1 MWLNVLP
8 FYVQFQDSELR
19 KAPSDDATEE
29 KEGAAPQRL
38 TIAEHADMVTSD
50 LLSREPYM
58 SASLSVVVV
67 GASGDLAKKKT
78 YPALL
83 GEFEVRKLS
92 PRHRSEGTGVLHQPS
107 LGLISIPVASYQLV
121 CPLV

>member
-1 MWLNVLP
+1 VP
-8 FYVQFQDSELR
+8 
-19 KAPSDDATEE
+19 ADDADEE
-29 KEGAAPQRL
+29 KDGAAPQRL

-83 GEFEVRKLS
+83 GEFQDSKKHAPGVGGSLYLTCLIEGAEVNNRPPLRLNLNQHHS
-92 PRHRSEGTGVLHQPS
+92 YRFVYPPVYFQP
-107 LGLISIPVASYQLV
+107 LF
-121 CPLV
+121 